1 MRLHDLR
8 HTCVSM
14 LLALG
19 EHPRVVMEI
28 AGHSAIEMT
37 MNIYGHVALDSQ
49 RTACGS
55 WTTSSVTPPTRL
67 AAPLSRGTQRGPEG

>member
-49 RTACGS
+49 RRGLRKLDNLIGD
-55 WTTSSVTPPTRL
+55 SSDETRL
-67 AAPLSRGTQRGPEG
+67 HH